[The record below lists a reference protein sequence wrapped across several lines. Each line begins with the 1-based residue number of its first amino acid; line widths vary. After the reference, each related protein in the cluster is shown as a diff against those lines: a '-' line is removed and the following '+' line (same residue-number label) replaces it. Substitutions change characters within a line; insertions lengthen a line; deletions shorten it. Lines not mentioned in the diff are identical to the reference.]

1 MNSCILSI
9 VHINDNYST
18 TLFFKL
24 SNSSFKKQKIKTT
37 ITYIWEV

>member
-9 VHINDNYST
+9 VQINNNYSA

-24 SNSSFKKQKIKTT
+24 SNSSLKKQKIKTT
-37 ITYIWEV
+37 ITYI